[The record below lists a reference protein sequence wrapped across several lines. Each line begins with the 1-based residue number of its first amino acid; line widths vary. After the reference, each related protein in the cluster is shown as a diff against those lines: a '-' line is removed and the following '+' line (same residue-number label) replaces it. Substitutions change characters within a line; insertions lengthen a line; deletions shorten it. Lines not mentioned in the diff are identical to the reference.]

1 MSRFAWITTL
11 AMFATAPVAAQTAIP
26 DVRGTWKGD
35 SETIVLD
42 AGNSHHHATQTNEP
56 QLRSAAFAL
65 TIDKQDDR
73 RFSGTLS
80 SALGSERVIAVFSR
94 GGAILLADDDGY
106 TLGTMLAPNRME
118 PPAAPES
125 GTPPAGGHAH
135 HWQTANPIASQSRKR
150 GICFRYLRAA
160 GRPG

>member
-11 AMFATAPVAAQTAIP
+11 AMFAAAPVAAQTAVP

-35 SETIVLD
+35 SELIVLD
-42 AGNSHHHATQTNEP
+42 AGNPHHHATQSNEP
-56 QLRSAAFAL
+56 HLRSAAFTL
-65 TIDKQDDR
+65 TIDKQDNR

-80 SALGSERVIAVFSR
+80 SARGSERVIAVFSR

-118 PPAAPES
+118 LCHLHVSPT
-125 GTPPAGGHAH
+125 GR
-135 HWQTANPIASQSRKR
+135 IASCLELTKQ
-150 GICFRYLRAA
+150 
-160 GRPG
+160 